1 MYDFLEDCSTYL
13 TFMKFILDTD
23 WAKTFEMKENQS
35 IAAKEFV
42 KIRQWRLCH
51 LQIKVTWSR
60 RRIKGMLLQI
70 STWLTLRN

>member
-1 MYDFLEDCSTYL
+1 MSKKCATTCDTFMYDFLEDCSTYL

-42 KIRQWRLCH
+42 KIRQ
-51 LQIKVTWSR
+51 
-60 RRIKGMLLQI
+60 
-70 STWLTLRN
+70 

>member
-42 KIRQWRLCH
+42 KIRQ
-51 LQIKVTWSR
+51 
-60 RRIKGMLLQI
+60 
-70 STWLTLRN
+70 